1 MNKKIHFSFLIL
13 GIISLKLGL
22 LFGLLAGAQYM
33 VPAFLKEIIPFSQ
46 MRELHVSMVMSWIIL
61 AATGCVYY
69 FISIDNKLA
78 FPKLEKAHL
87 IIFGLTGIFILIS
100 IFTNN
105 MGGREYM
112 TYNPLLFFPIIIGW
126 ILFAINYYQTIIEK
140 IVYGPVYLWMWMT
153 GILFMILTYSEAHLW
168 IFSFFK
174 GDVIR
179 DITVQWKSYGGIF
192 GSWNMLIYGTA
203 IYVMSKI
210 KGDDKIAK
218 GKIAFFFYFLVL
230 INLMFGWAHHTYIIP
245 HKPWIRI
252 LAYGISM
259 TEWII
264 LGSMILN
271 WRKSLNQ
278 KQKINSQAYKWLLS
292 TDVWIFLNL
301 VLALLISIPT
311 INLFTHGTHITV
323 AHSMGTTIGINSTIL
338 IAAIFYVVSKENKF
352 FLNRY
357 RKRLNIAFW
366 LFHISFFIFWSSLL
380 YSGYLKVIWDQMDV
394 TKTSFSEFFADL
406 KPVIHVLVSGGLF
419 LFISIEFITN
429 PLIKAL
435 INKSKKE
442 RISK

>member
-1 MNKKIHFSFLIL
+1 MNKKTHFSFLIL

-33 VPAFLKEIIPFSQ
+33 VPEFLKEIIPFSQ
-46 MRELHVSMVMSWIIL
+46 MRELHVTMVISWIIL
-61 AATGCVYY
+61 TATGCIYY

-78 FPKLEKAHL
+78 FPKLEKAHI
-87 IIFGLTGIFILIS
+87 IIFGLTGILILIS
-100 IFTNN
+100 ILTNN

-126 ILFAINYYQTIIEK
+126 LLFAINYYQTIIKK
-140 IVYGPVYLWMWMT
+140 IVFGPVYLWMWMT
-153 GILFMILTYSEAHLW
+153 GILFMIITYSEAHLW

-174 GDVIR
+174 GDVIK
-179 DITVQWKSYGGIF
+179 DITVQWKSYGGIV

-210 KGDDKIAK
+210 KGDDRIAK
-218 GKIAFFFYFLVL
+218 GKIAFFFYFLGL
-230 INLMFGWAHHTYIIP
+230 TNLMFGWAHHTYIIP

-278 KQKINSQAYKWLLS
+278 KQKINSPAYKWLLS

-338 IAAIFYVVSKENKF
+338 IAAIFYIVSKENKF
-352 FLNRY
+352 SLNKY
-357 RKRLNIAFW
+357 KKRLNIAFW
-366 LFHISFFIFWSSLL
+366 LFHISLLVFWGSLL
-380 YSGYLKVIWDQMDV
+380 YSGYLKGIWDQMDMP
-394 TKTSFSEFFADL
+394 KTSFSEFITDL
-406 KPVIHVLVSGGLF
+406 KPV
-419 LFISIEFITN
+419 
-429 PLIKAL
+429 
-435 INKSKKE
+435 
-442 RISK
+442 

>member
-1 MNKKIHFSFLIL
+1 
-13 GIISLKLGL
+13 
-22 LFGLLAGAQYM
+22 
-33 VPAFLKEIIPFSQ
+33 
-46 MRELHVSMVMSWIIL
+46 
-61 AATGCVYY
+61 
-69 FISIDNKLA
+69 
-78 FPKLEKAHL
+78 
-87 IIFGLTGIFILIS
+87 
-100 IFTNN
+100 

-126 ILFAINYYQTIIEK
+126 LLFAINYYQTIIKK
-140 IVYGPVYLWMWMT
+140 IVFGPVYLWMWMT
-153 GILFMILTYSEAHLW
+153 GILFMIITYSEAHLW

-174 GDVIR
+174 GDVIK
-179 DITVQWKSYGGIF
+179 DITVQWKSYGGIV

-210 KGDDKIAK
+210 KGDDRIAK
-218 GKIAFFFYFLVL
+218 GKIAFFFYFLGL
-230 INLMFGWAHHTYIIP
+230 TNLMFGWAHHTYIIP

-278 KQKINSQAYKWLLS
+278 KQKINSPAYKWLLS

-338 IAAIFYVVSKENKF
+338 IAAIFYIVSKENKF
-352 FLNRY
+352 SLNKY
-357 RKRLNIAFW
+357 KKRLNIAFW
-366 LFHISFFIFWSSLL
+366 LFHISLLVFWGSLL
-380 YSGYLKVIWDQMDV
+380 YSGYLKGIWDQMDMP
-394 TKTSFSEFFADL
+394 KTSFSEFITDL

-435 INKSKKE
+435 INKSKK
-442 RISK
+442 